1 MKTDLQKLYNNGCHE
16 NTMFKNTFIYRN
28 GVVSNI
34 VDETN
39 YADVRVELKQD
50 KNESIVNIKARS
62 FNVNTMDYQDIEQ
75 FRKFTLN
82 CNGKKFASQ
91 MLELLEAITRCCCF
105 TDDMMRERVFERFIR
120 QVG

>member
-1 MKTDLQKLYNNGCHE
+1 MKIDLQKLYNGGCQE
-16 NTMFKNTFIYRN
+16 NTLFKNTFAYRN
-28 GVVSNI
+28 GVISNI
-34 VDETN
+34 IDKTN
-39 YADVRVELKQD
+39 YAAVSVELKQD
-50 KNESIVNIKARS
+50 KNETIVTIRARS

-91 MLELLEAITRCCCF
+91 MLELLDAITRCCCF
-105 TDDMMRERVFERFIR
+105 TDDMMRERVLERFIR